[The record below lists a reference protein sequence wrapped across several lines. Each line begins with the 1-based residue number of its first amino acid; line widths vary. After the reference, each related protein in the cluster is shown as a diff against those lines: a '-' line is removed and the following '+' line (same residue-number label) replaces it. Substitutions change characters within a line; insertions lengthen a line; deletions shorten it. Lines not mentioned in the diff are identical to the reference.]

1 MKLLELRFLRGPNRY
16 ARQPC
21 CLAVVD
27 LGDLAGLS
35 PQAVPGLP
43 GRLREFGPGRIA
55 RPGDSAAHLLAQ
67 VMRALQSLAGCPAG
81 FSTVRQDAA
90 LPRHYRVACGYR
102 LEAVA
107 DLAMRQ
113 ALALVQA
120 LLRGQPLELAPR
132 VNSLR
137 ALAMRCA
144 MDSGAQAVAAAALR
158 RRIPLARLSEDAD
171 IYQLGWGCRQKRLQA
186 AASGDT
192 SHIGVRLA
200 QDWSLSRRLLQQA
213 GLPVPEGALAVNA
226 EEALRVARRLGLP
239 VTLRALGSAGDETL
253 AAASEHAVRAG
264 FSSLGRDGGDLAVEK
279 AVPGQ
284 RYRVLIAGGRVAL
297 ATAWPAASADLA
309 DRLAPQTRNLCIR
322 AAQCLGLDIAA
333 VDLVCRDLARPL
345 REQRGAIT
353 GVHAAGSIQFGGIAD
368 PALARRVGSAI
379 VDTMFEPDSDGR
391 IPLIAVSGTN
401 GKTTTTRMI
410 AHALRLAG
418 LAIGVTSTEGV
429 DIDGQRVDEGD
440 CTGYWSARMV
450 LAAPQVQAAVL
461 ETARGGLLK
470 RGLGFD
476 RCDVAVMLNVSAD
489 HLGMDGVH
497 SVADLAEVKAV
508 VVRSASRAVVLNA
521 EDPRC
526 VAMAHGLA
534 RGVEVLYFSMD
545 AENPVLLRH
554 LARGGRAV
562 YLEDSRLVLAGRER
576 HQPLL
581 ESRRM
586 PATLDGHARHNIANG
601 LAAAAALVG
610 AGHTPELV
618 VAALS
623 TFVSDAAGNPL
634 RGNLFDFGDVRIVV
648 DYAHNAAAC
657 ASLAAMAR
665 SMCAGKLVAV
675 MTVPGDRRDCD
686 LHEIGRVCGAG
697 FDELVVY
704 EAQARGRDAGQ
715 TAQVLLA
722 GARAAPG
729 AGWLCAEPDVRKA
742 LGIALA
748 RCSAGDMLV
757 FTCGSS
763 LDDLIA
769 VVQGLDP
776 ACALRIAQARV
787 QG

>member
-27 LGDLAGLS
+27 LDDLAGMM
-35 PQAVPGLP
+35 PQAVPGLRE
-43 GRLREFGPGRIA
+43 RLHEFGPGNIPK
-55 RPGDSAAHLLAQ
+55 PGDSAAHLLAQ
-67 VMRALQSLAGCPAG
+67 VMLALQSLAGCPAG
-81 FSTVRQDAA
+81 FSKVCQDAA

-107 DLAMRQ
+107 ELALRQ
-113 ALALVQA
+113 ALTLVQA
-120 LLRGQPLELAPR
+120 LLRGQPLELASR
-132 VNSLR
+132 IRSLR
-137 ALAMRCA
+137 ALATHCG
-144 MDSGAQAVAAAALR
+144 MDSGSQAVAAAALR
-158 RRIPLARLSEDAD
+158 RRIPLVRLSEDAD

-186 AASGDT
+186 TASGDT

-200 QDWSLSRRLLQQA
+200 EDWQLSRQLLQQA
-213 GLPVPEGALAVNA
+213 GLPVPDGALAVNA
-226 EEALRVARRLGLP
+226 EDALRVARRLGLP
-239 VTLRALGSAGDETL
+239 VTMRALASGGGDLL
-253 AAASEHAVRAG
+253 AADSEHAVWAG
-264 FSSLGRDGGDLAVEK
+264 FSSLGHDGSDVAIEK

-284 RYRVLIAGGRVAL
+284 RFRVLVAGGRVAL
-297 ATAWPAASADLA
+297 ATAWPAANVDLA
-309 DRLAPQTRNLCIR
+309 DHLAPQTRNICIR
-322 AAQCLGLDIAA
+322 AAQCMGLDIAA
-333 VDLVCRDLARPL
+333 VDLICRDLARPL
-345 REQRGAIT
+345 REQQGAIS
-353 GVHAAGSIQFGGIAD
+353 GVHAAGTIQLGGITE
-368 PALARRVGSAI
+368 PTLTRRAGAAI
-379 VDTMFEPDSDGR
+379 VDAMFEPDSDGR
-391 IPLIAVSGTN
+391 IPVIAVSGTN

-418 LAIGVTSTEGV
+418 LSTGVTSTEGV

-497 SVADLAEVKAV
+497 SVAELAEVKAV
-508 VVRSASRAVVLNA
+508 VVRSAGRAVVLNA
-521 EDPRC
+521 EDPHC
-526 VAMAHGLA
+526 VAMAHGLR
-534 RGVEVLYFSMD
+534 RGVEVLYFSMN

-562 YLEDSRLVLAGRER
+562 YLEESRLVLAGRER
-576 HQPLL
+576 HQALL

-601 LAAAAALVG
+601 LAAAAALVA

-623 TFVSDAAGNPL
+623 TFVSDAASNPL
-634 RGNLFDFGDVRIVV
+634 RGNLFALGDVRIIV

-686 LHEIGRVCGAG
+686 LHDIGRVCGAG

-704 EAQARGRDAGQ
+704 EAEARGRDSGA
-715 TAQVLLA
+715 TAQVILA
-722 GARAAPG
+722 GARAARG
-729 AGWLCAEPDVRKA
+729 AGWMRSEPDVREA
-742 LGIALA
+742 LAIALA
-748 RCSAGDMLV
+748 RCTAGDMLV

-769 VVQGLDP
+769 VVHELDP
-776 ACALRIAQARV
+776 VSARRIAQARV
-787 QG
+787 